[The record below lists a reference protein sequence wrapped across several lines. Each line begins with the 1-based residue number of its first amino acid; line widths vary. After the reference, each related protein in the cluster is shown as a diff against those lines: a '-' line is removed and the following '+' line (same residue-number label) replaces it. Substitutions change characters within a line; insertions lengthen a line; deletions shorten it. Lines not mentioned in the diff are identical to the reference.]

1 MKYLLLAGALL
12 ALRPGAARSQT
23 LENGSFETL
32 LPSNRQLPASWA
44 ITTTPGYSIVLDSS
58 AAPSG
63 RRALHLAST
72 TDDPKG
78 FQAFRQSVAVRV
90 EHPTILRLRA
100 TVKTSEAQNVA
111 LLCQYWDDKKMVSST
126 NSLMQRAAPVGT
138 GEWRTLEVNLLV
150 QPTMRRIVVGGFYL
164 GKGQAWF
171 DDVQLGLSNLNPET
185 APSADVQ
192 AYLSKAIEIVRT
204 RSLVRDSIDWPTAQR
219 EMLAMAHGMQTSA
232 ETYPIF
238 TYLLS
243 LLRQHGDHHS
253 TFSTPTRVKAYQA
266 PAAASNAVAIAEPS
280 ARYLGE
286 GLAYVAVPG
295 FGSLNADRQQAF
307 ANQLQALIG
316 KLDTEQSITG
326 WVVDLRGNDGG
337 NMHPMLTGL
346 GPLTGTGPLV
356 YFVAGHHEIP
366 VVYRK
371 GEAYTS
377 KPGNGVRVP
386 NPYQLRQ
393 PASPVAVLIGPR
405 TASSGEITAMAFMGR
420 PATRLFGHPSAGF
433 TTANEQLTLSDGAQ
447 LNLAVSSEA
456 DRTHRQHVG
465 PLVPDEAVPAPATP
479 TGPDAALQAASAW
492 LRKQAPAGKS

>member
-23 LENGSFETL
+23 LQNGSFESAQ
-32 LPSNRQLPASWA
+32 PGNRLLPASWD
-44 ITTTPGYSIVLDSS
+44 IVTTPGYSIVLDSS
-58 AAPSG
+58 AAPNG
-63 RRALHLAST
+63 RRVLHLAST

-78 FQAFRQSVAVRV
+78 FQAFRQSIVVRV

-100 TVKTSEAQNVA
+100 TVKTSEANNVA
-111 LLCQYWDDKKMVSST
+111 LLCQYWDDTKMVSST
-126 NSLMQRAAPVGT
+126 NSLTQRAAPVGT

-150 QPTMRRIVVGGFYL
+150 RPTMRRLVVGGFYL

-171 DDVQLGLSNLNPET
+171 DDVQLGPANLNPET

-204 RSLVRDSIDWPTAQR
+204 RSLVRDSIDWPTTQR

-243 LLRQHGDHHS
+243 LLRQHGDRHTS
-253 TFSTPTRVKAYQA
+253 FNTPIKVKAYQA

-286 GLAYVAVPG
+286 GLAYVAVPE
-295 FGSLNADRQQAF
+295 FGSVNADRQQAF
-307 ANQLQALIG
+307 ANQLQGLIS

-326 WVVDLRGNDGG
+326 WVVDLRENGGG

-346 GPLTGTGPLV
+346 GPLTGNGTLV
-356 YFVAGHHEIP
+356 YFVNGRYEVP
-366 VVYRK
+366 VTYRK
-371 GEAYTS
+371 GEAYTK
-377 KPGNGVRVP
+377 KPGNGVRVLK
-386 NPYQLRQ
+386 PYQLRQ

-405 TASSGEITAMAFMGR
+405 TASSGEITAIAFMGR
-420 PATRLFGHPSAGF
+420 PATRLFGQPSAGF
-433 TTANEQLTLSDGAQ
+433 TTANEQIMLSDGAQ
-447 LNLAVSSEA
+447 LNLATSAEA

-465 PLVPDEAVPAPATP
+465 PLVPDEIVPATTA
-479 TGPDAALQAASAW
+479 GPDAALQAASAW
-492 LRKQAPAGKS
+492 LRKQVPAGKS

>member
-1 MKYLLLAGALL
+1 MKYVLLAGALL
-12 ALRPGAARSQT
+12 ALSGAARSQT
-23 LENGSFETL
+23 LQNGSFETL
-32 LPSNRQLPASWA
+32 QPGNRQLPADWA
-44 ITTTPGYSIVLDSS
+44 ITTTPGYSIMLDSS
-58 AAPSG
+58 AAPNG
-63 RRALHLAST
+63 RRTLHLSST

-78 FQAFRQSVAVRV
+78 FQAFRQSIAVRV
-90 EHPTILRLRA
+90 AHPTILRLRA
-100 TVKTSEAQNVA
+100 KVKTNEAQNVA
-111 LLCQYWDDKKMVSST
+111 LLCQYWDDTKMVSST
-126 NSLMQRAAPVGT
+126 NSLTQRAAPVGT

-171 DDVQLGLSNLNPET
+171 DDVQLGPANLNPET

-192 AYLSKAIEIVRT
+192 AYLSKAIELVRT
-204 RSLVRDSIDWPTAQR
+204 RSLVRDSIDWPTTQR

-253 TFSTPTRVKAYQA
+253 SFNTPTKVQAYQA

-295 FGSLNADRQQAF
+295 FGSLNAERQQSF

-316 KLDTEQSITG
+316 KLDTEQSVTG
-326 WVVDLRGNDGG
+326 WVVDLRENDGG

-346 GPLTGTGPLV
+346 GPLAGTGTLV
-356 YFVAGHHEIP
+356 YFVVGRYEVP
-366 VVYRK
+366 VAYRK
-371 GEAYTS
+371 GEAYTN

-386 NPYQLRQ
+386 KPYQLRQ

-420 PATRLFGHPSAGF
+420 PATRLFGQPSAGF
-433 TTANEQLTLSDGAQ
+433 TTANEQIMLSDGAQ
-447 LNLAVSSEA
+447 LNLATSAEA
-456 DRTHRQHVG
+456 DRTHRQHAG
-465 PLVPDEAVPAPATP
+465 PLVPDEIVPAAAASSDAT
-479 TGPDAALQAASAW
+479 LQAASAW
-492 LRKQAPAGKS
+492 LHQQAPARKQ